1 VEAGVGDKYVESVA
15 SEISKNVAHTIPAGI
30 TGGYTPDSTAGRE
43 GKNMDVFVDGQLLAA
58 STGDAGANADRD
70 YKEETHGVSGA
81 TTITF
86 LFDIQAG
93 RNITYIV
100 RQ

>member
-1 VEAGVGDKYVESVA
+1 
-15 SEISKNVAHTIPAGI
+15 
-30 TGGYTPDSTAGRE
+30 
-43 GKNMDVFVDGQLLAA
+43 LLAA
-58 STGDAGANADRD
+58 STGAAGANADRD
-70 YKEETHGVSGA
+70 YQEGTDGVPGA

-86 LFDIQAG
+86 LFTIQAG